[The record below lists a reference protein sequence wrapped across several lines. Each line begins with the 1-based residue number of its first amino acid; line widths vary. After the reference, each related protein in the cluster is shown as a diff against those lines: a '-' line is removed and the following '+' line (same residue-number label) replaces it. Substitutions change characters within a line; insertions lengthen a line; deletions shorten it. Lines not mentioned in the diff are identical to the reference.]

1 MQLLCMCQV
10 FFCTPR
16 HSSNFCQFS
25 RSFAQRFSRSFT
37 HLQLLTHIQRLARPS
52 LRLPL
57 MTISGHN
64 ATMRQVR
71 IAELKSR
78 LSEYLRAVRGGETIA
93 VLNRETPVARIV
105 PMRERATLRI
115 RKPAPGTPTPNRVP
129 LPRPVKLRIDVV
141 ELLLEERQG
150 HR

>member
-1 MQLLCMCQV
+1 MPQ
-10 FFCTPR
+10 
-16 HSSNFCQFS
+16 
-25 RSFAQRFSRSFT
+25 
-37 HLQLLTHIQRLARPS
+37 
-52 LRLPL
+52 